1 MAQAKPAPSFTHKM
15 SWTEI
20 ILKGILTGLVLTLSF
35 GAGFFALIQTSIAKG
50 VKKGLF
56 IALGAMISDMLY
68 ILMALFA
75 TSFISEELP
84 KYDKLIRILAM
95 LSFLFFG
102 LKNILQSKKKF
113 EDKEIETE
121 PNFYF
126 LSKGFILNK
135 LNPMILLTWV
145 GISAYLRSSLLYNN
159 LQLILFFT
167 SVMASVFAT
176 QSLIC
181 YSSHKLKKILSDRF
195 IQGMNIA
202 VGLLF
207 IFLGLFIFFY
217 GGSPESGM
225 EKARHM
231 LEK

>member
-1 MAQAKPAPSFTHKM
+1 MD
-15 SWTEI
+15 WTDI
-20 ILKGILTGLVLTLSF
+20 ILKGIITGLVLTLSF

-84 KYDKLIRILAM
+84 KYDQLIRILAM
-95 LSFLFFG
+95 ISFLFFG
-102 LKNILQSKKKF
+102 LKNIFQFKKKF
-113 EDKEIETE
+113 EDKAIEAE

-135 LNPMILLTWV
+135 LNPMILITWV

-159 LQLILFFT
+159 LQLVLFFIA
-167 SVMASVFAT
+167 VMTSVFAT
-176 QSLIC
+176 QALIC
-181 YSSHKLKKILSDRF
+181 YSSNKLKRILSDVF
-195 IQGMNIA
+195 IQWMNIA

-207 IFLGLFIFFY
+207 ILLGLFIFFY
-217 GGSPESGM
+217 GGLPESGL
-225 EKARHM
+225 EKAQQM
-231 LEK
+231 IGK